1 MQAARNS
8 RFAAA
13 EAGLAFMLPQAAWS
27 QHPVWLRSGSASH
40 RGPALPL
47 AAGLM
52 EGVSPSCPFA

>member
-1 MQAARNS
+1 MEPA
-8 RFAAA
+8 
-13 EAGLAFMLPQAAWS
+13 PI
-27 QHPVWLRSGSASH
+27 WLQSGSASH